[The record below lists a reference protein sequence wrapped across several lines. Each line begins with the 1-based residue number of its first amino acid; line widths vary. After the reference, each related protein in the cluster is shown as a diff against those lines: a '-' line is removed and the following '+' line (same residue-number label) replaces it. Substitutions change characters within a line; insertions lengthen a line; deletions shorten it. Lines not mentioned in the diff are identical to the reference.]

1 MTDIINLNQMRKAK
15 SKAEKDK
22 QATANRA
29 KFGRSKD
36 EIKKEKQQAD
46 KAKRLLD
53 GHKREKDDQ

>member
-1 MTDIINLNQMRKAK
+1 MTDIINLNHIRKNKA
-15 SKAEKDK
+15 KAEKDK

-53 GHKREKDDQ
+53 GHRREKDDE